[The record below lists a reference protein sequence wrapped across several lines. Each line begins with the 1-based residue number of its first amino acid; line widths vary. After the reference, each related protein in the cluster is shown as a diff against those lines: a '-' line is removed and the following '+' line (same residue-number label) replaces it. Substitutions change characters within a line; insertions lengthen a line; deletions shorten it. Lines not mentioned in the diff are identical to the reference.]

1 MALDKTLRA
10 RSEQMKSTA
19 MGEFEAWAASYD
31 ASPLHRFLFQPAY
44 RMVLEEI
51 YRWRKDDDRPFD
63 ALDIGCGTGTLPAM
77 LATSSMPV
85 RAVGLDYSPAMCTVG
100 EGKARQAGLSDRLSF
115 VTADSEHLPFTDGSF
130 DVVSCSNSF
139 HHYPHQEAVVKE
151 VRRVLRPGGR
161 FLLIDGFRDNV
172 IGWVVF
178 DMIVQAVEKEVF
190 HASWPTIDGYF
201 RRAGFQDI
209 RRRKFGFWLPLLLT
223 VGEA

>member
-1 MALDKTLRA
+1 MALSKIGYE

-19 MGEFEAWAASYD
+19 MGEFEAWASSYD
-31 ASPLHRFLFQPAY
+31 ASPLQRFLFQPAY

-77 LATSSMPV
+77 LAASSLPV

-100 EGKARQAGLSDRLSF
+100 EKKARETGLDDRLSF
-115 VTADSEHLPFTDGSF
+115 VAADSEHLPFPDGSF

-139 HHYPHQEAVVKE
+139 HHYPHQETVVKE
-151 VRRVLRPGGR
+151 IRRILRPGGR

-178 DMIVQAVEKEVF
+178 DMIVKAVEKEVF
-190 HASWPTIDGYF
+190 HAPWPTIDGYF
-201 RRAGFQDI
+201 RRAGFQAI